1 MESVKTTF
9 QIVQD
14 SLSNFF
20 TTTAEFLPSLFG
32 ALIILIIGWIIA
44 KMIKWAVLRVLKAIK
59 FNNLTG
65 KLGINDY
72 LSKGGINTTGAGLIA
87 SLVYWIIMLSV
98 LNTFFN
104 SLGLEVVSTLLNSVI
119 LYIPNIIVGCILLV
133 VGMYLAEFVSGFVVA
148 TLKAGSFDN
157 SNAETLGKVAHTV
170 VMFFVAAMVLSQ
182 LGIGKE
188 IVQSVVQIVL
198 GGLGLAVAIAFG
210 FGGRDWAGHIVN
222 KYFPK

>member
-1 MESVKTTF
+1 MDSVKTTF
-9 QIVQD
+9 QIVEE

-20 TTTAEFLPSLFG
+20 TTTAQFLPTLFG
-32 ALIILIIGWIIA
+32 ALLILVLGWLIA
-44 KMIKWAVLRVLKAIK
+44 KMIKWAVHRILKTIG
-59 FNNLTG
+59 FNDLTG
-65 KLGINDY
+65 RLGINNY
-72 LSKGGINTTGAGLIA
+72 LAKGGIKTTGAGLIA

-133 VGMYLAEFVSGFVVA
+133 IGMYLAEFVSGFVVA
-148 TLKAGSFDN
+148 ALKSGNFDG
-157 SNAETLGKVAHTV
+157 SNAETLGRVAYGA
-170 VMFFVAAMVLSQ
+170 VMFFVVAMVFSQ

-188 IVQSVVQIVL
+188 IVESIVQIVL

-210 FGGRDWAGHIVN
+210 FGGRDWAAHIVN
-222 KYFPK
+222 TYFPK